1 MMETTL
7 GRFGHHPDPANDFCV
22 EVEEI
27 QSIAEDRKIGFANPD
42 DASLEGR
49 IFRAMQFNVG
59 GDEIA
64 VKAKALLREIDA
76 RVNARP
82 LTGGVTEEM
91 VEAACF
97 AWLRSLF
104 PSRAT
109 DDEIRAR
116 INDTD
121 REHVRYILEAAV
133 SALAMSNASRGG

>member
-59 GDEIA
+59 GDEGA
-64 VKAKALLREIDA
+64 VSAKALLREIEV
-76 RVNARP
+76 RVKA
-82 LTGGVTEEM
+82 
-91 VEAACF
+91 
-97 AWLRSLF
+97 
-104 PSRAT
+104 
-109 DDEIRAR
+109 
-116 INDTD
+116 
-121 REHVRYILEAAV
+121 
-133 SALAMSNASRGG
+133 

>member
-1 MMETTL
+1 MIMADEL
-7 GRFGHHPDPANDFCV
+7 KACPYACQVRRGPRV
-22 EVEEI
+22 EVDQDEWEI
-27 QSIAEDRKIGFANPD
+27 ARVICGDCGASGPFAD
-42 DASLEGR
+42 LSDY
-49 IFRAMQFNVG
+49 G
-59 GDEIA
+59 GDEVEASKRAI
-64 VKAKALLREIDA
+64 RMW
-76 RVNARP
+76 NTRP

>member
-76 RVNARP
+76 RVNTRP
-82 LTGGVTEEM
+82 LTGGVTEVTDAMIEAGVAAQRKELFGYYVPDIAVQRAA
-91 VEAACF
+91 VEA
-97 AWLRSLF
+97 
-104 PSRAT
+104 
-109 DDEIRAR
+109 I
-116 INDTD
+116 
-121 REHVRYILEAAV
+121 Y
-133 SALAMSNASRGG
+133 LAMSNASRGNENG

>member
-7 GRFGHHPDPANDFCV
+7 GRFGHHPDPANDICV

-76 RVNARP
+76 RVNTRP
-82 LTGGVTEEM
+82 LTGGVTEVTDAMIEAGVAAQRKELFGYYVPDIAVQRAA
-91 VEAACF
+91 VEA
-97 AWLRSLF
+97 
-104 PSRAT
+104 
-109 DDEIRAR
+109 I
-116 INDTD
+116 
-121 REHVRYILEAAV
+121 Y
-133 SALAMSNASRGG
+133 LAMSNASRGNENG